1 MEGLESHGF
10 KCKLIEFNFFIVT
23 SLFFNNLSH
32 REETNQS
39 IFSHNKVTVCVT
51 ARFYSNVPQKAWY
64 QALNMAFLNS
74 ETNLKKA
81 IKTYMYI

>member
-1 MEGLESHGF
+1 MGLNASWLSSISLLLHP
-10 KCKLIEFNFFIVT
+10 FFT
-23 SLFFNNLSH
+23 NLSD

-51 ARFYSNVPQKAWY
+51 ARFSSNVPQKAWY